1 MSPFRLAL
9 AAAAVTVALPAAAQ
23 MLAPGA
29 PDLARVTA
37 GSYAADPGHTQVAWS
52 LDHFGFSTYDGLFG
66 GATGTLTLDPAR
78 PGATTVSITIPIAGL
93 VTTVPA
99 LNDHLKS
106 PDFFD
111 AAKYPTATFV
121 STGVTAH
128 GTKARIAGTLTL
140 HGVSKPVVLDATF
153 VGAGTN
159 PLTKKATVGF
169 AATAH
174 VKRSDFG
181 MTFLLPALGDD
192 VDLHINAAFEKTS

>member
-1 MSPFRLAL
+1 MSAIR
-9 AAAAVTVALPAAAQ
+9 AAAAALALLTAPAIAQ
-23 MLAPGA
+23 MPGA
-29 PDLARVTA
+29 PDLTRVAA

-52 LDHFGFSTYDGLFG
+52 LNHFGFTTYDGLFG
-66 GATGTLTLDPAR
+66 GATGTLTLDPGRTA
-78 PGATTVSITIPIAGL
+78 ATKVDITIPIAGL

-99 LNDHLKS
+99 LNEHLKS

-111 AAKYPTATFV
+111 AAKFPTATFT
-121 STGVTAH
+121 STNVTLK
-128 GTKARIAGTLTL
+128 GTTARIAGTLTL

-159 PLTKKATVGF
+159 PGSKKATVGF
-169 AATAH
+169 AATTR

-192 VDLHINAAFEKTS
+192 VDLHINAAFEKAN